1 MRTLILDAVS
11 GHYVLG
17 IAGIPLLKKTRHSL
31 LPMMVALLAA
41 FHSCELCVAQL
52 ASGEDGVQ
60 PVGKVEEV
68 KTGFAFTEGP
78 AWRQQGS
85 LLFTDIP
92 NAKIHS
98 LSEKSNVLVTFASD
112 SGHANGILVDASDR
126 ILVCQMD
133 GRVVQYD
140 ANTAKYKVLAD
151 TYEGKRFN
159 APNDLIIDKVGG
171 IYFTDP
177 LFRAPQPL
185 PQGIQA
191 VYYISPEGKV
201 SRLTGDIAAPNGIGL
216 SPDGKRLYVIPS
228 RQAEMLV
235 YDVTEPG
242 KIANGRTLC
251 RLKQPQGKDNTGG
264 DGMAVDIEGN
274 LYVTTNLGVEIFSQ
288 EGKHLGL
295 VGFPQQPSN
304 VTFGGSDRKTMYV
317 TARTGLYRVAMP
329 IAGLKPN

>member
-1 MRTLILDAVS
+1 MRTLILGAVS

-17 IAGIPLLKKTRHSL
+17 IAGIPSLKNTHHSL
-31 LPMMVALLAA
+31 LPMMVALLAT

-98 LSEKSNVLVTFASD
+98 LSEKSNVLGTFASD

-235 YDVTEPG
+235 YDVTGPG

-264 DGMAVDIEGN
+264 DGMAVDTEGN

-295 VGFPQQPSN
+295 VEFPQQPSN

>member
-1 MRTLILDAVS
+1 MNKMLAMSFADNPLSYTWNPALFLGSRSAVFS
-11 GHYVLG
+11 MIVTAVLFVHACGTSQAQEVSAAAG
-17 IAGIPLLKKTRHSL
+17 IA
-31 LPMMVALLAA
+31 
-41 FHSCELCVAQL
+41 
-52 ASGEDGVQ
+52 

-78 AWRQQGS
+78 AWSQQNS
-85 LLFTDIP
+85 LYFTDIP
-92 NAKIHS
+92 NAKIHQ
-98 LSEKSNVLVTFASD
+98 LFEQRNVVGTFTSE
-112 SGHANGILVDASDR
+112 SGHANGVLVDASGR

-140 ANTAKYKVLAD
+140 GKNAKFKNLAD
-151 TYEGKRFN
+151 SYEGKRFN
-159 APNDLIIDKVGG
+159 APNDLIVDKAGG

-191 VYYISPEGKV
+191 VYYISSDGIV
-201 SRLTGDIAAPNGIGL
+201 TRLTGDIAAPNGIGL
-216 SPDGKRLYVIPS
+216 SPDGKHLYVIPS

-235 YDVTEPG
+235 YDVTGPG

-251 RLKQPQGKDNTGG
+251 RLKQPSGKDNTGG
-264 DGMAVDIEGN
+264 DGMAVDVEGN
-274 LYVTTNLGVEIFSQ
+274 LYITTNLGVEIFSQ
-288 EGKHLGL
+288 SGKHLGL
-295 VGFPQQPSN
+295 VTFPQQPAN
-304 VTFGGSDRKTMYV
+304 VTFGGTDRKTMYV

>member
-1 MRTLILDAVS
+1 MRTLILDAVC
-11 GHYVLG
+11 GHSVLG
-17 IAGIPLLKKTRHSL
+17 VAGISLLKNPRHSVSL
-31 LPMMVALLAA
+31 MMVALLALV
-41 FHSCELCVAQL
+41 HSCGWCMAQP
-52 ASGEDGVQ
+52 ASDEGRVQ

-78 AWRQQGS
+78 AWSQQGS
-85 LLFTDIP
+85 LFFTDIP

-98 LSEKSNVLVTFASD
+98 FSEKSNEIGTFTSD

-140 ANTAKYKVLAD
+140 ADTAKYKVLAD

-191 VYYISPEGKV
+191 VYYISPGGIV

-235 YDVTEPG
+235 YDVTGPG
-242 KIANGRTLC
+242 KISNGRTLC
-251 RLKQPQGKDNTGG
+251 RLTQPQGKDHTGG
-264 DGMAVDIEGN
+264 DGMAVDVDGN

-288 EGKHLGL
+288 AGKHLGL
-295 VGFPQQPSN
+295 VTFPEQPAN

>member
-1 MRTLILDAVS
+1 MRTLILGAVPS
-11 GHYVLG
+11 KSVLE
-17 IAGIPLLKKTRHSL
+17 ITSISL
-31 LPMMVALLAA
+31 LNSTRSSLGMMVALLATV
-41 FHSCELCVAQL
+41 HTSGLCVAQQVSD
-52 ASGEDGVQ
+52 AEGVQ

-78 AWRQQGS
+78 AWDQEGS
-85 LLFTDIP
+85 LFFTDIP
-92 NAKIHS
+92 NAKIHL
-98 LSEKSNVLVTFASD
+98 LSENRNKIDVFTRD
-112 SGHANGILVDASDR
+112 SGHANGILVDASER

-140 ANTAKYKVLAD
+140 AKTADYKVLAD
-151 TYEGKRFN
+151 SYEGKRFN
-159 APNDLIIDKVGG
+159 APNDLIVDKVGG

-177 LFRAPQPL
+177 LFRAPTPL

-191 VYYISPEGKV
+191 VYYINPDGKV

-235 YDVTEPG
+235 YDVTGPG

-264 DGMAVDIEGN
+264 DGMAVDVEGN
-274 LYVTTNLGVEIFSQ
+274 LYITTNLGVEIFSQ
-288 EGKHLGL
+288 AGKHLGL
-295 VGFPQQPSN
+295 VVFPQQPAN
-304 VTFGGSDRKTMYV
+304 VTFGGADRKTMYV
-317 TARTGLYRVAMP
+317 TARTGLYRIAMP

>member
-1 MRTLILDAVS
+1 MRTPILGAVC
-11 GHYVLG
+11 GKYVLG
-17 IAGIPLLKKTRHSL
+17 ISGILLLKKTRHPAWL
-31 LPMMVALLAA
+31 MTVVFLATVLT
-41 FHSCELCVAQL
+41 CGLCVAQQTPVQR
-52 ASGEDGVQ
+52 GVQ
-60 PVGKVEEV
+60 PVGKIEEV
-68 KTGFAFTEGP
+68 KTGFTFTEGP

-98 LSEKSNVLVTFASD
+98 FSEKNNAIGTFTGD
-112 SGHANGILVDASDR
+112 SGHANGILVDASNR

-140 ANTAKYKVLAD
+140 AKTAKYKVLAD
-151 TYEGKRFN
+151 TYDGKRFN

-191 VYYISPEGKV
+191 VYYIHPDGKV

-235 YDVTEPG
+235 YDVTGPG

-251 RLKQPQGKDNTGG
+251 RLRQPQGKDNTGG
-264 DGMAVDIEGN
+264 DGMAVDVEGN
-274 LYVTTNLGVEIFSQ
+274 LYITTNLGVEIFSQ
-288 EGKHLGL
+288 AGKHLGL
-295 VGFPQQPSN
+295 VAFPQQPAN
-304 VTFGGSDRKTMYV
+304 VTFGGADRKTMYV

>member
-1 MRTLILDAVS
+1 MRTPILGAVCGES
-11 GHYVLG
+11 VLGMLG
-17 IAGIPLLKKTRHSL
+17 IALLKSTRHSAL
-31 LPMMVALLAA
+31 LMMVVVLAA
-41 FHSCELCVAQL
+41 VHTCGLCVAQQ
-52 ASGEDGVQ
+52 ASDHGGVQ

-68 KTGFAFTEGP
+68 KTGFTFTEGP
-78 AWRQQGS
+78 AWSQQGS
-85 LLFTDIP
+85 LFFTDIP
-92 NAKIHS
+92 NTKIHL
-98 LSEKSNVLVTFASD
+98 LSEKSNALGTFTSD
-112 SGHANGILVDASDR
+112 SGHANGILVDASNR

-140 ANTAKYKVLAD
+140 AKTAKYKVLAD
-151 TYEGKRFN
+151 TYDGKRFN

-191 VYYISPEGKV
+191 VYYIHPDGKV

-235 YDVTEPG
+235 YDVTGPG

-251 RLKQPQGKDNTGG
+251 RLRQPQGKDNTGG
-264 DGMAVDIEGN
+264 DGMAVDVEGN
-274 LYVTTNLGVEIFSQ
+274 LYITTNLGVEIFSQ
-288 EGKHLGL
+288 AGKHLGL
-295 VGFPQQPSN
+295 VAFPQQPAN
-304 VTFGGSDRKTMYV
+304 VTFGGADRKTMYV